1 VALVYERGAFDQG
14 AVQLVTGL
22 LMAYGIGMPAYLGR
36 DVLVRVF
43 YALGDG
49 NTPFRLSLMGI
60 GLNVLFD
67 WALVGGPTPWGP
79 QFPFNFGAAGLVLA
93 TVLINL
99 LTCFA
104 LLLALQRRLGV
115 LPLKSWGL
123 DGVRLAVAAVGAG
136 IVAWGLSQGINW
148 PVDLVGR
155 LLQVGLSASLG
166 LLLFIVLGQAFA
178 VQEVREIS
186 QSLSRRFIRR

>member
-1 VALVYERGAFDQG
+1 
-14 AVQLVTGL
+14 
-22 LMAYGIGMPAYLGR
+22 
-36 DVLVRVF
+36 
-43 YALGDG
+43 
-49 NTPFRLSLMGI
+49 
-60 GLNVLFD
+60 
-67 WALVGGPTPWGP
+67 
-79 QFPFNFGAAGLVLA
+79 
-93 TVLINL
+93 
-99 LTCFA
+99 
-104 LLLALQRRLGV
+104 V